1 MQNRSAPKSKSWTD
15 IQMIISSIAIAITLG
30 LWSLFSG
37 PQKKNASV
45 TGEVIVPPQPQNT
58 SVVTQPQLAPGQKL
72 LFGGTAPRQKVVV
85 VNGGGGGGGG
95 AAPAANGGGGGGNS
109 GGGSGGG
116 TGTS

>member
-1 MQNRSAPKSKSWTD
+1 MQNKSVPKSWTD

-45 TGEVIVPPQPQNT
+45 TGEMIVPPQTSTVNT
-58 SVVTQPQLAPGQKL
+58 TVVTQPQLVPGQKL
-72 LFGGTAPRQKVVV
+72 LLGGTAPKQKVVV

-95 AAPAANGGGGGGNS
+95 GVAPASGGGGGGT
-109 GGGSGGG
+109 GGG